1 MQKYRLVAIDMD
13 GTLLSSDKIILN
25 ETKKAI
31 LAAYD
36 KGVIICIAT
45 GRAFPAIKKFIDELD
60 INIPLILYNGSRV
73 RMSKDSSLLLNHTI
87 APNVAKAVYDI
98 INNNN
103 GTCCFWKND
112 QCYFNKDNE
121 YTEYYRKL
129 TTINPHIIQVVQ
141 DDLFDDINKFIWF
154 GSVEFLDIVQK
165 QILQGV
171 EGINY
176 FKSHT
181 NLLEIVPVDVSKG
194 NVLKYLSES
203 LGIPKEE
210 VIAIGDDE
218 NDISMI
224 KFAGLGVAMGNA
236 KNSVKKVAD
245 YITLTN
251 EENGVGKVINKFIL

>member
-1 MQKYRLVAIDMD
+1 MNHYKLIAIDMD
-13 GTLLSSDKIILN
+13 GTLLTNDKKILE
-25 ETKKAI
+25 ETKSALLK
-31 LAAYD
+31 AYD
-36 KGVIICIAT
+36 KKIIICIST
-45 GRAFPAIKKFIDELD
+45 GRSFPAIKKFIDELD
-60 INIPLILYNGSRV
+60 INMPLILYNGSRV
-73 RMSKDSSLLLNHTI
+73 RMSKDSTLLLNHTI
-87 APNVAKAVYDI
+87 DSAVSKQVYRI
-98 INNNN
+98 INDNN

-129 TTINPHIIQVVQ
+129 TTINPHIIEIVE
-141 DDLFDDINKFIWF
+141 DDLFNDINKFIWF
-154 GSVEFLDIVQK
+154 GSVEFLDVVQNK
-165 QILQGV
+165 LLLDV

-181 NLLEIVPVDVSKG
+181 NLLEIVPLGVSKG
-194 NVLKYLSES
+194 NILKYLSES
-203 LGIPKEE
+203 LGITKEE